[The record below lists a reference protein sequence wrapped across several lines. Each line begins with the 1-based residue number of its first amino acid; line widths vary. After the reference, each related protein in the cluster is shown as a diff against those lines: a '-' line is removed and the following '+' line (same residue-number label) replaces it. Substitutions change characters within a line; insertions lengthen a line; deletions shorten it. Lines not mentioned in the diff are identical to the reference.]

1 MTPLGDLWKKIL
13 PFSAAKAL
21 AASMKLV
28 VPVLLLQTCL

>member
-1 MTPLGDLWKKIL
+1 MTPLGDPRKKIL

-28 VPVLLLQTCL
+28 VPVLLL